1 MSDTLGTEPRLP
13 AIDDLSGSLAQR
25 VYQSLRESILTLE
38 YRPGAVIR
46 KSVICEQLGVSRQP
60 VSEAIARLS
69 TEGLVDVIPQ
79 SATRVSRFSLA
90 DLRESSFLREAV
102 EMAAVG
108 HVAERRSEEQLAQ
121 LVRALRMQEMLYDD
135 GDQAGFY
142 QADEDFHS
150 LLMELTGFPGVVA
163 TAANVSIPLK
173 RARLAILP
181 EPGRPV
187 AVIAEHRAIVEA
199 IRGRDAAA
207 AREAMHCHLGQLMS
221 RIEPLE
227 RERPELFR

>member
-207 AREAMHCHLGQLMS
+207 AREAMHFHLGQLMS

>member
-102 EMAAVG
+102 EMAAVA
-108 HVAERRSEEQLAQ
+108 HVAERRSEEQLAH
-121 LVRALRMQEMLYDD
+121 LVRALRMQEMLYED

-207 AREAMHCHLGQLMS
+207 AREAMHVHLGQLMS
-221 RIEPLE
+221 RLEPLE

>member
-1 MSDTLGTEPRLP
+1 MSEIVEEEPRLS

-25 VYQSLRESILTLE
+25 VYQTLRDAILTLQ
-38 YRPGAVIR
+38 YKPGAVIR
-46 KSVICEQLGVSRQP
+46 KSVICQQLGVSRQP
-60 VSEAIARLS
+60 VSEAIAKLS
-69 TEGLVDVIPQ
+69 AEGLVDVIPQ

-102 EMAAVG
+102 ELAAVA

-121 LVRALRMQEMLYDD
+121 LVRALRMQEMLHED

-142 QADEDFHS
+142 QADEDFHA
-150 LLMELTGFPGVVA
+150 LLMELTGFPGVVS
-163 TAANVSIPLK
+163 TAAAVSIPLK
-173 RARLAILP
+173 RARIAILP
-181 EPGRPV
+181 EPGRPG
-187 AVIAEHRAIVEA
+187 AVISEHRAIVDA
-199 IRGRDAAA
+199 IRDRDASA
-207 AREAMHCHLGQLMS
+207 ARAAMHFHLGQLMS